1 MMETVDLRKRRF
13 IKLSLQAG
21 LLSLLPNTVQAA
33 LRSSEIPEPRNL
45 AFYNIHTKETLET
58 CYHDGIDY
66 LPGSLARINYL
77 LRDFRTGD
85 VVPIDTKLLDSLYQ
99 IHCQIGGCGTF
110 SVISGYRSPATN
122 AMLRR
127 MTRGVAK
134 NSYHM
139 KGKAID
145 IRLRGCPTHKLRDIC
160 IQTHAGG
167 VGYYPKSNFVH
178 VDVGPVR
185 YWYLS

>member
-13 IKLSLQAG
+13 IKRSLQAG
-21 LLSLLPNTVQAA
+21 LLSVLPNTLYAAVQ
-33 LRSSEIPEPRNL
+33 SYEKPEPRKL
-45 AFYNIHTKETLET
+45 SLYNIHTGEFLET

-66 LPGSLARINYL
+66 LPGSLTRINYL
-77 LRDFRTGD
+77 LRDYRTGD
-85 VVPIDTKLLDSLYQ
+85 VVPIDKQLLDTLHRILGKIDSC
-99 IHCQIGGCGTF
+99 HTF

-127 MTRGVAK
+127 ITSGVAK

-185 YWYLS
+185 TW

>member
-21 LLSLLPNTVQAA
+21 LLSVLPSALHAA
-33 LRSSEIPEPRNL
+33 LPSNLAPTEPRKL
-45 AFYNIHTKETLET
+45 ALYNIHTGEFLET

-66 LPGSLARINYL
+66 RPGSLRRINYL
-77 LRDFRTGD
+77 LRDYRTGD
-85 VVPIDTKLLDSLYQ
+85 VVPIDKTLLDTLYR
-99 IHCQIGGCGTF
+99 IHIKTDGCGTF

-127 MTRGVAK
+127 ITSGVAK

-160 IQTHAGG
+160 VQTHAGG

-185 YWYLS
+185 YW

>member
-1 MMETVDLRKRRF
+1 MDTVDLGKRRF
-13 IKLSLQAG
+13 IKLSSQAL
-21 LLSLLPNTVQAA
+21 LLSLLPNTLQAA
-33 LRSSEIPEPRNL
+33 VRSSEIPEPRKL
-45 AFYNIHTKETLET
+45 AFYNIHTEEFLET
-58 CYHDGIDY
+58 YYHDGLDY
-66 LPGSLARINYL
+66 LPASLARINYL

-85 VVPIDTKLLDSLYQ
+85 IVPIDTKLLDTLHH
-99 IHCQIGGCGTF
+99 IHCKIGNCGTF

-127 MTRGVAK
+127 ITTGVAK

-160 IQTHAGG
+160 LQVHAGG

-185 YWYLS
+185 SW

>member
-1 MMETVDLRKRRF
+1 MMETVDLHKRRF
-13 IKLSLQAG
+13 VKYFCQAG
-21 LLSLLPNTVQAA
+21 LLSVLPKPLQAA
-33 LRSSEIPEPRNL
+33 LRPYGKAVPRTL
-45 AFYNIHTKETLET
+45 AFYNIHTAEFLET
-58 CYHDGIDY
+58 SYYDGADY
-66 LPGSLARINYL
+66 QLDSLARINYL
-77 LRDFRTGD
+77 LRDYRTGD
-85 VVPIDTKLLDSLYQ
+85 VVPIDTMLLDTLYYIQ
-99 IHCQIGGCGTF
+99 GKIGGCHTF

-127 MTRGVAK
+127 TTSGVAK

-160 IQTHAGG
+160 IQVHAGG

-185 YWYLS
+185 CW

>member
-21 LLSLLPNTVQAA
+21 LLGALPNTVHAA
-33 LRSSEIPEPRNL
+33 LQSYETPEPRKL
-45 AFYNIHTKETLET
+45 SLYNIHTGEFIETY
-58 CYHDGIDY
+58 YHDGIDF
-66 LPGSLARINYL
+66 LPDSLARINYL
-77 LRDFRTGD
+77 LRDYRTGD
-85 VVPIDTKLLDSLYQ
+85 VVPIDRTLLDTLYRVHSK
-99 IHCQIGGCGTF
+99 IDGCVTF

-127 MTRGVAK
+127 ITSGVAK

-185 YWYLS
+185 SW